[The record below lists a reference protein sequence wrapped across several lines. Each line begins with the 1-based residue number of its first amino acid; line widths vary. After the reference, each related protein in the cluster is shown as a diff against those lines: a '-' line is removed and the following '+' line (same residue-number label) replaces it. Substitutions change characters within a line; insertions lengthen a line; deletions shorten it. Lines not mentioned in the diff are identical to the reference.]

1 MKKRPSGKR
10 GQRWEVVTVITES
23 FVTTLRFKWVQQ
35 FNRFRPMRSQFFAV
49 LVLLGLAAPV
59 AATPQ
64 IQTWQ
69 STGGARV
76 LYVPVMD
83 LPMVDVRVVFDAGA
97 ARDDVRA
104 GLAQLTNQLLNA
116 GAGARDEETLASDLD
131 ALGVQISTSSLRD
144 MALLSLRSLREER
157 ILHAALDMASDML
170 ARPSFPQ
177 AAFQREVE
185 QMRVAIEARQQDPGD
200 IADEAFWRTM
210 YAGHVYA
217 EPPGGTAESIDRL
230 TLQAVRDFHATY
242 YVQRNATVA
251 IVGQLTRLEAE
262 EVVERVLRGL
272 PSGDPA
278 APVDSAHLPNAA
290 KTKVIDYP
298 SEQTH
303 LLVGQPGMSRT
314 DPDYY
319 ALYVGNHILGGS
331 GLVSRVSDEIREQ
344 RGLAYSAYS
353 YFMPMRVNGPFQMG
367 LQTRN
372 DQADQAL
379 TVLRETLQRFINE
392 GPNAD
397 ELQRAK
403 DNIIGGFALR
413 LDSNSKITEN
423 LAVMGFYGLPLDY
436 LDRFIERVETVTLE
450 HVRDAFQRR
459 VHPERLIVVR
469 VGRVT
474 T

>member
-1 MKKRPSGKR
+1 
-10 GQRWEVVTVITES
+10 
-23 FVTTLRFKWVQQ
+23 
-35 FNRFRPMRSQFFAV
+35 
-49 LVLLGLAAPV
+49 
-59 AATPQ
+59 
-64 IQTWQ
+64 
-69 STGGARV
+69 
-76 LYVPVMD
+76 
-83 LPMVDVRVVFDAGA
+83 
-97 ARDDVRA
+97 
-104 GLAQLTNQLLNA
+104 
-116 GAGARDEETLASDLD
+116 
-131 ALGVQISTSSLRD
+131 
-144 MALLSLRSLREER
+144 
-157 ILHAALDMASDML
+157 
-170 ARPSFPQ
+170 
-177 AAFQREVE
+177 
-185 QMRVAIEARQQDPGD
+185 
-200 IADEAFWRTM
+200 
-210 YAGHVYA
+210 
-217 EPPGGTAESIDRL
+217 
-230 TLQAVRDFHATY
+230 
-242 YVQRNATVA
+242 
-251 IVGQLTRLEAE
+251 
-262 EVVERVLRGL
+262 
-272 PSGDPA
+272 
-278 APVDSAHLPNAA
+278 
-290 KTKVIDYP
+290 
-298 SEQTH
+298 
-303 LLVGQPGMSRT
+303 MSRT

>member
-1 MKKRPSGKR
+1 
-10 GQRWEVVTVITES
+10 
-23 FVTTLRFKWVQQ
+23 
-35 FNRFRPMRSQFFAV
+35 MRSQFFTA
-49 LVLLGLAAPV
+49 LILFGLAMPV
-59 AATPQ
+59 TATPQ
-64 IQTWQ
+64 IQTWE
-69 STGGARV
+69 STGGAQV
-76 LYVPVMD
+76 LFVPVMD

-97 ARDDVRA
+97 SRDGERA
-104 GLAQLTNQLLNA
+104 GLAQLTNQLLSA
-116 GAGARDEETLASDLD
+116 GAGTRDEETLASALD

-157 ILHAALDMASDML
+157 ILNAALDMGSDML

-177 AAFQREVE
+177 VAFQREVE
-185 QMRVAIEARQQDPGD
+185 QMRIAIEARQQDPGD
-200 IADEAFWRTM
+200 VADEAFWRAMFT
-210 YAGHVYA
+210 GHAYA
-217 EPPGGTAESIDRL
+217 EPPGGTTESVNRL
-230 TLQAVRDFHATY
+230 TLDVVRDFHSSY

-251 IVGQLTRLEAE
+251 VVGQLTRLEAE

-272 PSGDPA
+272 PSGDLVVPVKTASLPSA
-278 APVDSAHLPNAA
+278 AV
-290 KTKVIDYP
+290 TEVIDYP

-372 DQADQAL
+372 DQADEAL
-379 TVLRETLQRFINE
+379 RVLRETLQRFIQD
-392 GPNAD
+392 GPTVD

-436 LDRFIERVETVTLE
+436 LDRFIERVEAVTLE
-450 HVRDAFQRR
+450 QVQDAFQRR
-459 VHPERLIVVR
+459 VHPDRLIVVR
-469 VGRVT
+469 VGRT
-474 T
+474 AA

>member
-1 MKKRPSGKR
+1 MITNPFKRF
-10 GQRWEVVTVITES
+10 QY
-23 FVTTLRFKWVQQ
+23 
-35 FNRFRPMRSQFFAV
+35 MRSHFFAG
-49 LVLLGLAAPV
+49 LLLCGLAAPV

-64 IQTWQ
+64 IQTWE
-69 STGGARV
+69 STGGAQV
-76 LYVPVMD
+76 LFVPVMD

-97 ARDDVRA
+97 SRDGERA
-104 GLAQLTNQLLNA
+104 GLAQLTNELLNA
-116 GAGARDEETLASDLD
+116 GAGVRDEETLASDLD

-144 MALLSLRSLREER
+144 MALLSLRSLREDR
-157 ILHAALDMASDML
+157 ILHAALDMAADML

-185 QMRVAIEARQQDPGD
+185 QMRIAVEARQQDPGD
-200 IADEAFWRTM
+200 VADEAFWRAM
-210 YAGHVYA
+210 YAGHAYA
-217 EPPGGTAESIDRL
+217 KPPGGTAESINRL
-230 TLQAVRDFHATY
+230 TLDAVRGFHARY

-251 IVGQLTRLEAE
+251 VVGQLTRLEAE

-272 PSGDPA
+272 PSGDPV
-278 APVDSAHLPNAA
+278 APVGAASLPSAAVTEA
-290 KTKVIDYP
+290 IDYP

-372 DQADQAL
+372 DQADEAL
-379 TVLRETLQRFINE
+379 RVLRETLQRFIQD
-392 GPNAD
+392 GPSAD

-436 LDRFIERVETVTLE
+436 LDRFIERVEAVTLE
-450 HVRDAFQRR
+450 QVQDAFQRR

-469 VGRVT
+469 VGRAAA
-474 T
+474 

>member
-1 MKKRPSGKR
+1 M
-10 GQRWEVVTVITES
+10 
-23 FVTTLRFKWVQQ
+23 RFKQ
-35 FNRFRPMRSQFFAV
+35 MRSRFIA
-49 LVLLGLAAPV
+49 GLIFMGLSAPV
-59 AATPQ
+59 AASPQ

-69 STGGARV
+69 STGGAQV
-76 LYVPVMD
+76 LFVPVMD

-97 ARDDVRA
+97 SRDGVHA
-104 GLAQLTNQLLNA
+104 GLAQLTNELLNA
-116 GAGARDEETLASDLD
+116 GAGERDEETLAGDLD
-131 ALGVQISTSSLRD
+131 ALGVQLSTSSLRD
-144 MALLSLRSLREER
+144 MALLSMRSLREDR
-157 ILHAALDMASDML
+157 ILNAALDMAADML
-170 ARPSFPQ
+170 ARPQFPEV
-177 AAFQREVE
+177 AFQRELE
-185 QMRVAIEARQQDPGD
+185 QMRIAIEARQQDPGD
-200 IADEAFWRTM
+200 IADEAFWRAM
-210 YAGHVYA
+210 YAGHAYA
-217 EPPGGTAESIDRL
+217 EPPGGTAESVSEL
-230 TLQAVRDFHATY
+230 TLDAVRAFHQTY

-251 IVGQLTRLEAE
+251 IVGQLTRLDAE

-272 PSGDPA
+272 PSGELL
-278 APVDSAHLPNAA
+278 APVAAAAMPSSA
-290 KTKVIDYP
+290 KTEVIDYP

-353 YFMPMRVNGPFQMG
+353 YFLPMRVNGPFQMG

-379 TVLRETLQRFINE
+379 EVLRATLQRFIQE
-392 GPNAD
+392 GPTAD

-423 LAVMGFYGLPLDY
+423 LAVIGFYGLPLDY
-436 LDRFIERVETVTLE
+436 LDRFIERVEAVTLE
-450 HVRDAFQRR
+450 Q
-459 VHPERLIVVR
+459 
-469 VGRVT
+469 
-474 T
+474 

>member
-1 MKKRPSGKR
+1 M
-10 GQRWEVVTVITES
+10 
-23 FVTTLRFKWVQQ
+23 RFKQMHSRLIAGLIFV
-35 FNRFRPMRSQFFAV
+35 
-49 LVLLGLAAPV
+49 GLAAPV
-59 AATPQ
+59 AASPQ

-69 STGGARV
+69 STGGAQV
-76 LYVPVMD
+76 LFVPVMD

-97 ARDDVRA
+97 SRDGVHA
-104 GLAQLTNQLLNA
+104 GLAQLTNELLNA
-116 GAGARDEETLASDLD
+116 GAGERDEETLAGDLD
-131 ALGVQISTSSLRD
+131 ALGVQLSTSSLRD
-144 MALLSLRSLREER
+144 MALLSMRSLREDR
-157 ILHAALDMASDML
+157 ILNAALDMAADML
-170 ARPSFPQ
+170 ARPQFPEV
-177 AAFQREVE
+177 AFQRELE
-185 QMRVAIEARQQDPGD
+185 QMRIAIEARQQDPGD
-200 IADEAFWRTM
+200 IADEAFWRAM
-210 YAGHVYA
+210 YAGHAYA
-217 EPPGGTAESIDRL
+217 EPPGGTTESVNKL
-230 TLQAVRDFHATY
+230 TLDAVRAFHQTY
-242 YVQRNATVA
+242 YVQRNARVA
-251 IVGQLTRLEAE
+251 IVGQLTRLDAE

-272 PSGDPA
+272 PSGEPLEPVVA
-278 APVDSAHLPNAA
+278 AAMPSSA
-290 KTKVIDYP
+290 KTEVIDYP

-379 TVLRETLQRFINE
+379 EVLHATLQRFIQE
-392 GPNAD
+392 GPTAD

-423 LAVMGFYGLPLDY
+423 LAVIGFYGLPLDY
-436 LDRFIERVETVTLE
+436 LDRFIERVEAVTLE
-450 HVRDAFQRR
+450 Q
-459 VHPERLIVVR
+459 
-469 VGRVT
+469 
-474 T
+474 

>member
-1 MKKRPSGKR
+1 MRKLKSVKRVR
-10 GQRWEVVTVITES
+10 LWRAVIVITK
-23 FVTTLRFKWVQQ
+23 RI
-35 FNRFRPMRSQFFAV
+35 RSV
-49 LVLLGLAAPV
+49 RLLGAVFFLAALGAVSPV

-64 IQTWQ
+64 IQTWD

-76 LYVPVMD
+76 LFVPVMD

-97 ARDDVRA
+97 SRDGARA
-104 GLAQLTNQLLNA
+104 GLAQLTNALLSA
-116 GAGARDEETLASDLD
+116 GAGARNEEALASDLD
-131 ALGVQISTSSLRD
+131 ALGVQVSTSSLRD
-144 MALLSLRSLREER
+144 MALLSLRSLREDR

-170 ARPSFPQ
+170 ARPTFPQ

-185 QMRVAIEARQQDPGD
+185 QMRIAIEARQQDPGD
-200 IADEAFWRTM
+200 VADEAFWRAM
-210 YAGHVYA
+210 YAGHAYA

-230 TLQAVRDFHATY
+230 TLDAVHDFYKAY

-251 IVGQLTRLEAE
+251 VVGQLTRLEAE

-272 PSGDPA
+272 STGDPV
-278 APVDSAHLPNAA
+278 APVNAA
-290 KTKVIDYP
+290 SLPSVATTEAIEYP

-303 LLVGQPGMSRT
+303 VLVGQPGMSRT
-314 DPDYY
+314 DSDYY

-331 GLVSRVSDEIREQ
+331 GLVSRVSNEIREQ

-379 TVLRETLQRFINE
+379 SVLRETLQHFIQD
-392 GPNAD
+392 GPTAD

-436 LDRFIERVETVTLE
+436 LDRFIERVEAVTLE
-450 HVRDAFQRR
+450 QVQDAFQRR

-469 VGRVT
+469 VGRT
-474 T
+474 AA

>member
-1 MKKRPSGKR
+1 MRKLKSVKRVR
-10 GQRWEVVTVITES
+10 LWRAVIVITK
-23 FVTTLRFKWVQQ
+23 RI
-35 FNRFRPMRSQFFAV
+35 RSV
-49 LVLLGLAAPV
+49 RLLGAVFFLAALGVVSPV
-59 AATPQ
+59 TATPQ
-64 IQTWQ
+64 IQTWD

-76 LYVPVMD
+76 LFVPVMD

-97 ARDDVRA
+97 SRDGARA
-104 GLAQLTNQLLNA
+104 GLAQLTNALLSA
-116 GAGARDEETLASDLD
+116 GAGARNEEALASDLD
-131 ALGVQISTSSLRD
+131 ALGVQVSTSSLRD
-144 MALLSLRSLREER
+144 MALLSLRSLREDR

-170 ARPSFPQ
+170 ARPTFPQ

-185 QMRVAIEARQQDPGD
+185 QMRIAIEARQQDPGD
-200 IADEAFWRTM
+200 VADEAFWRAM
-210 YAGHVYA
+210 YAGHAYA
-217 EPPGGTAESIDRL
+217 EPPGGTTESIDRL
-230 TLQAVRDFHATY
+230 TLDAVHDFYKAY

-251 IVGQLTRLEAE
+251 VVGQLTRLEAE

-272 PSGDPA
+272 STGDPV
-278 APVDSAHLPNAA
+278 APVNAA
-290 KTKVIDYP
+290 SLPSVATTEAIEYP

-303 LLVGQPGMSRT
+303 VLVGQPGMSRT
-314 DPDYY
+314 DSDYY

-331 GLVSRVSDEIREQ
+331 GLVSRVSNEIREQ

-379 TVLRETLQRFINE
+379 SVLRETLQHFIQD
-392 GPNAD
+392 GPTAD

-436 LDRFIERVETVTLE
+436 LDRFIERVEAVTLE
-450 HVRDAFQRR
+450 QVQDAFQRR

-469 VGRVT
+469 VGRT
-474 T
+474 AA

>member
-1 MKKRPSGKR
+1 MRKLKSVKRVR
-10 GQRWEVVTVITES
+10 LWRAVIVITK
-23 FVTTLRFKWVQQ
+23 RI
-35 FNRFRPMRSQFFAV
+35 RSV
-49 LVLLGLAAPV
+49 RLLGAVFFLAALGVVSPV
-59 AATPQ
+59 TATPQ
-64 IQTWQ
+64 IQTWD

-76 LYVPVMD
+76 LFVPVMD

-97 ARDDVRA
+97 SRDGARA
-104 GLAQLTNQLLNA
+104 GLAQLTNALLSA
-116 GAGARDEETLASDLD
+116 GAGARNEEALASDLD
-131 ALGVQISTSSLRD
+131 ALGVQVSTSSLRD
-144 MALLSLRSLREER
+144 MALLSLRSLREDR

-170 ARPSFPQ
+170 ARPTFPQ

-185 QMRVAIEARQQDPGD
+185 QMRIAIEARQQDPGD
-200 IADEAFWRTM
+200 VADEAFWRAM
-210 YAGHVYA
+210 YAGHAYA

-230 TLQAVRDFHATY
+230 TLDAVHDFYKAY

-251 IVGQLTRLEAE
+251 VVGQLTRLEAE

-272 PSGDPA
+272 STGDPV
-278 APVDSAHLPNAA
+278 APVNAA
-290 KTKVIDYP
+290 SLPSVATTEAIEYP

-303 LLVGQPGMSRT
+303 VLVGQPGMSRT
-314 DPDYY
+314 DSDYY

-331 GLVSRVSDEIREQ
+331 GLVSRVSNEIREQ

-379 TVLRETLQRFINE
+379 SVLRETLQHFIQD
-392 GPNAD
+392 GPTAD

-436 LDRFIERVETVTLE
+436 LDRFIERVEAVTLE
-450 HVRDAFQRR
+450 QVQDAFQRR

-469 VGRVT
+469 VGRT
-474 T
+474 AA

>member
-1 MKKRPSGKR
+1 MITKR
-10 GQRWEVVTVITES
+10 I
-23 FVTTLRFKWVQQ
+23 
-35 FNRFRPMRSQFFAV
+35 RSV
-49 LVLLGLAAPV
+49 RLLGAVFFLAALGVVSPV
-59 AATPQ
+59 TATPQ
-64 IQTWQ
+64 IQTWD

-76 LYVPVMD
+76 LFVPVMD

-97 ARDDVRA
+97 SRDGARA
-104 GLAQLTNQLLNA
+104 GLAQLTNALLSA
-116 GAGARDEETLASDLD
+116 GAGARNEEALASDLD
-131 ALGVQISTSSLRD
+131 ALGVQVSTSSLRD
-144 MALLSLRSLREER
+144 MALLSLRSLREDR

-170 ARPSFPQ
+170 ARPTFPQ

-185 QMRVAIEARQQDPGD
+185 QMRIAIEARQQDPGD
-200 IADEAFWRTM
+200 VADEAFWRAM
-210 YAGHVYA
+210 YAGHAYA

-230 TLQAVRDFHATY
+230 TLDAVHDFYKAY

-251 IVGQLTRLEAE
+251 VVGQLTRLEAE

-272 PSGDPA
+272 STGDPV
-278 APVDSAHLPNAA
+278 APVNAA
-290 KTKVIDYP
+290 SLPSVATTEAIEYP

-303 LLVGQPGMSRT
+303 VLVGQPGMSRT
-314 DPDYY
+314 DSDYY

-331 GLVSRVSDEIREQ
+331 GLVSRVSNEIREQ

-379 TVLRETLQRFINE
+379 SVLRETLQHFIQD
-392 GPNAD
+392 GPTAD

-436 LDRFIERVETVTLE
+436 LDRFIERVEAVTLE
-450 HVRDAFQRR
+450 QVQDAFQRR

-469 VGRVT
+469 VGRT
-474 T
+474 AA

>member
-1 MKKRPSGKR
+1 
-10 GQRWEVVTVITES
+10 
-23 FVTTLRFKWVQQ
+23 
-35 FNRFRPMRSQFFAV
+35 MRSRFIAGLI
-49 LVLLGLAAPV
+49 LVGLAAPV

-69 STGGARV
+69 STGGAQV
-76 LYVPVMD
+76 LFVPVMD

-97 ARDDVRA
+97 SRDGAHA
-104 GLAQLTNQLLNA
+104 GLAQLTNDLLNA
-116 GAGARDEETLASDLD
+116 GAGERDEETLASDLD
-131 ALGVQISTSSLRD
+131 ALGVQLSTNSLRD
-144 MALLSLRSLREER
+144 MALLSMRSLREER
-157 ILHAALDMASDML
+157 ILNAALDMAADML
-170 ARPSFPQ
+170 ARPQFPE
-177 AAFQREVE
+177 AAFQRELE

-200 IADEAFWRTM
+200 IADETFWRAM
-210 YAGHVYA
+210 YAGHAYA
-217 EPPGGTAESIDRL
+217 EPPGGTANSVNQL
-230 TLQAVRDFHATY
+230 TLDAVRAFHQTY

-251 IVGQLTRLEAE
+251 IVGQLTRLDAE

-272 PSGDPA
+272 PSGEPLTPVA
-278 APVDSAHLPNAA
+278 AAAMPTSA
-290 KTKVIDYP
+290 KTEAIDYP

-353 YFMPMRVNGPFQMG
+353 YFLPMRVNGPFQMG

-379 TVLRETLQRFINE
+379 EVLRATLQRFIQE
-392 GPNAD
+392 GPTAD

-423 LAVMGFYGLPLDY
+423 LAVIGFYGLPLDY
-436 LDRFIERVETVTLE
+436 LDRFIERVEAVTLE
-450 HVRDAFQRR
+450 QVQDAFQRR

-469 VGRVT
+469 VGRT
-474 T
+474 AA

>member
-1 MKKRPSGKR
+1 MRKLKSVKRVR
-10 GQRWEVVTVITES
+10 LWRAVIVITK
-23 FVTTLRFKWVQQ
+23 RI
-35 FNRFRPMRSQFFAV
+35 RSV
-49 LVLLGLAAPV
+49 RLLGAVFFLAALGVVSPV
-59 AATPQ
+59 TATPQ
-64 IQTWQ
+64 IQTWD

-76 LYVPVMD
+76 LFVPVMD

-97 ARDDVRA
+97 SRDGARA
-104 GLAQLTNQLLNA
+104 GLAQLTNALLSA
-116 GAGARDEETLASDLD
+116 GAGARNEEALASDLD
-131 ALGVQISTSSLRD
+131 ALGVQVSTSSLRD
-144 MALLSLRSLREER
+144 MALLSLRSLREDR

-170 ARPSFPQ
+170 ARPTFPQ

-185 QMRVAIEARQQDPGD
+185 QMRIAIEARQQDPGD
-200 IADEAFWRTM
+200 VADEAFWRAM
-210 YAGHVYA
+210 YAGHAYA
-217 EPPGGTAESIDRL
+217 EPPGGTTESIDRL
-230 TLQAVRDFHATY
+230 TLDAVHDFYKAY

-251 IVGQLTRLEAE
+251 VVGQLTRLEAE

-272 PSGDPA
+272 STGDPV
-278 APVDSAHLPNAA
+278 APVNAA
-290 KTKVIDYP
+290 SLPSVATTEAIEYP

-303 LLVGQPGMSRT
+303 VLVGQPGMSRT
-314 DPDYY
+314 DSDYY

-331 GLVSRVSDEIREQ
+331 GLVSRVSNEIREQ

-379 TVLRETLQRFINE
+379 SVLRETLQHFIQD
-392 GPNAD
+392 GPTTD

-436 LDRFIERVETVTLE
+436 LDRFIERVEAVTLE
-450 HVRDAFQRR
+450 QVQDAFQRR

-469 VGRVT
+469 VGRT
-474 T
+474 AA

>member
-1 MKKRPSGKR
+1 MRKLKSVKRVR
-10 GQRWEVVTVITES
+10 LWRAVIVITK
-23 FVTTLRFKWVQQ
+23 RI
-35 FNRFRPMRSQFFAV
+35 RSV
-49 LVLLGLAAPV
+49 RLLGAVFFLAALGVVSPV
-59 AATPQ
+59 TATPQ
-64 IQTWQ
+64 IQTWD

-76 LYVPVMD
+76 LFVPVMD

-97 ARDDVRA
+97 SRDGARA
-104 GLAQLTNQLLNA
+104 GLAQLTNALLSA
-116 GAGARDEETLASDLD
+116 GAGTRNEEALASDLD
-131 ALGVQISTSSLRD
+131 ALGVQVSTSSLRD
-144 MALLSLRSLREER
+144 MALLSLRSLREDR

-170 ARPSFPQ
+170 ARPTFPQ

-185 QMRVAIEARQQDPGD
+185 QMRIAIEARQQDPGD
-200 IADEAFWRTM
+200 VADEAFWRAM
-210 YAGHVYA
+210 YAGHAYA

-230 TLQAVRDFHATY
+230 TLDAVHDFYKAY

-251 IVGQLTRLEAE
+251 VVGQLTRLEAE

-272 PSGDPA
+272 STGDPV
-278 APVDSAHLPNAA
+278 APVNAA
-290 KTKVIDYP
+290 SLPSVATTEAIEYP

-303 LLVGQPGMSRT
+303 VLVGQPGMSRT
-314 DPDYY
+314 DSDYY

-331 GLVSRVSDEIREQ
+331 GLVSRVSNEIREQ

-379 TVLRETLQRFINE
+379 SVLRETLQHFIQD
-392 GPNAD
+392 GPTAD

-436 LDRFIERVETVTLE
+436 LDRFIERVEAVTLE
-450 HVRDAFQRR
+450 QVQDAFQRR

-469 VGRVT
+469 VGRT
-474 T
+474 AA

>member
-1 MKKRPSGKR
+1 
-10 GQRWEVVTVITES
+10 VITK
-23 FVTTLRFKWVQQ
+23 RI
-35 FNRFRPMRSQFFAV
+35 RSV
-49 LVLLGLAAPV
+49 RLLGAVFFLAALGVVSPV
-59 AATPQ
+59 TATPQ
-64 IQTWQ
+64 IQTWD

-76 LYVPVMD
+76 LFVPVMD

-97 ARDDVRA
+97 SRDGARA
-104 GLAQLTNQLLNA
+104 GLAQLTNALLSA
-116 GAGARDEETLASDLD
+116 GAGARNEEALASDLD
-131 ALGVQISTSSLRD
+131 ALGVQVSTSSLRD
-144 MALLSLRSLREER
+144 MALLSLRSLREDR

-170 ARPSFPQ
+170 ARPTFPQ

-185 QMRVAIEARQQDPGD
+185 QMRIAIEARQQDPGD
-200 IADEAFWRTM
+200 VADEAFWRAM
-210 YAGHVYA
+210 YAGHAYA

-230 TLQAVRDFHATY
+230 TLDAVHDFYKAY

-251 IVGQLTRLEAE
+251 VVGQLTRLEAE

-272 PSGDPA
+272 STGDPV
-278 APVDSAHLPNAA
+278 APVNAA
-290 KTKVIDYP
+290 SLPSVATTEAIEYP

-303 LLVGQPGMSRT
+303 VLVGQPGMSRT
-314 DPDYY
+314 DSDYY

-331 GLVSRVSDEIREQ
+331 GLVSRVSNEIREQ

-379 TVLRETLQRFINE
+379 SVLRETLQHFIQD
-392 GPNAD
+392 GPTAD

-436 LDRFIERVETVTLE
+436 LDRFIERVEAVTLE
-450 HVRDAFQRR
+450 QVQDAFQRR

-469 VGRVT
+469 VGRT
-474 T
+474 AA

>member
-1 MKKRPSGKR
+1 MRKLKSVKRVR
-10 GQRWEVVTVITES
+10 LWRAVIVITK
-23 FVTTLRFKWVQQ
+23 RI
-35 FNRFRPMRSQFFAV
+35 RSV
-49 LVLLGLAAPV
+49 RLLGAVFFLAALGVVSPV
-59 AATPQ
+59 TATPQ
-64 IQTWQ
+64 IQTWD

-76 LYVPVMD
+76 LFVPVMD

-97 ARDDVRA
+97 SRDGARA
-104 GLAQLTNQLLNA
+104 GLAQLTNALLSA
-116 GAGARDEETLASDLD
+116 GAGARNEEALASDLD
-131 ALGVQISTSSLRD
+131 ALGVQVSTSSLRD
-144 MALLSLRSLREER
+144 MALLSLRSLREDR

-170 ARPSFPQ
+170 ARPTFPQ

-185 QMRVAIEARQQDPGD
+185 QMRIAIEARQQDPGD
-200 IADEAFWRTM
+200 VADEAFWRAM
-210 YAGHVYA
+210 YAGHAYA
-217 EPPGGTAESIDRL
+217 EPPGGTTESIDRL
-230 TLQAVRDFHATY
+230 TLDAVHDFYKAY

-251 IVGQLTRLEAE
+251 VVGQLTRLEAE

-272 PSGDPA
+272 STGDPV
-278 APVDSAHLPNAA
+278 APVNAA
-290 KTKVIDYP
+290 SLPSVATTEAIEYP

-303 LLVGQPGMSRT
+303 VLVGQPGMSRT
-314 DPDYY
+314 DSDYY

-331 GLVSRVSDEIREQ
+331 GLVSRVSNEIREQ

-379 TVLRETLQRFINE
+379 SVLRETLRHFIQD
-392 GPNAD
+392 GPTAD

-436 LDRFIERVETVTLE
+436 LDRFIERVEAVTLE
-450 HVRDAFQRR
+450 QVQDAFQRR

-469 VGRVT
+469 VGRT
-474 T
+474 AA